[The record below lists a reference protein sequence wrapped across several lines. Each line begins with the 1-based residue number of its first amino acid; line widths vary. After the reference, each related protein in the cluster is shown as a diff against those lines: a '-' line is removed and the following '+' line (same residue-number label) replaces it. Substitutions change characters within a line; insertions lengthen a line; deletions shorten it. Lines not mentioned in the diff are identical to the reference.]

1 MIGGNITGQI
11 QLCKTETNIIGSCDK
26 TWETVDDIT
35 GYLDLS
41 TGDSK
46 YTTYNAKMQTIR
58 SSTATSRRRTAVW

>member
-46 YTTYNAKMQTIR
+46 YTT
-58 SSTATSRRRTAVW
+58 